1 MTVKHQPDLVSPDL
15 LGLTRSLGD
24 PRRDL
29 VILAEGNTSQ
39 LLEDGRLVVKASG
52 VRMRDVT
59 ADDFV
64 VVDLPPLVDLIT
76 SDTSTQAD
84 LTEALDVGE
93 VNGRHRRGSIETLVH
108 VAVQAVQPTTYVG
121 HTHPTAVIGLLA
133 SVHAETAFDCAAYSD
148 EAVVIGRPLY
158 VPYEQP
164 GIDLGKVFY
173 QRLVEYVDR
182 HQHLPQLVALAN
194 HGIVAIGPT
203 ADGVDA
209 ISEMAVKAAQVRT
222 LAYSV
227 GGLTP
232 LRSESVDKFFARVDI
247 AERRGDIAMGQL

>member
-1 MTVKHQPDLVSPDL
+1 MTVKHQPGLVSPDL
-15 LGLTRSLGD
+15 LGLTRSLGA
-24 PRRDL
+24 PLRDL

-52 VRMRDVT
+52 ARMRDVT
-59 ADDFV
+59 VDDFV
-64 VVDLPPLVDLIT
+64 VVDLPPLVDLVT

-84 LTEALDVGE
+84 LTEALDAGE

-108 VAVQAVQPTTYVG
+108 VAVQAVRPAAYVG

-133 SVHAETAFDCAAYSD
+133 SVHAETAFDLAAYSD

-158 VPYEQP
+158 VPYAQP

-182 HQHLPQLVALAN
+182 NGDLPQLVTLAN
-194 HGIVAIGPT
+194 HGIVAIAPT
-203 ADGVDA
+203 AEGVEG

-222 LAYSV
+222 MAYSV
-227 GGLTP
+227 GGLAP
-232 LRSESVDKFFARVDI
+232 LSNESVDKFFARGDI
-247 AERRGDIAMGQL
+247 AERRGDIALGEL